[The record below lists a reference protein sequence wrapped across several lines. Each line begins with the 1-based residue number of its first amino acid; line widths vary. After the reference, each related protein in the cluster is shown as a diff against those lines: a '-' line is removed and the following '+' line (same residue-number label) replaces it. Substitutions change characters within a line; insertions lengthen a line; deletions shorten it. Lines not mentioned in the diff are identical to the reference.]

1 MPMYV
6 FRCPRCHEEMEAL
19 QAFTDPAPRHC
30 GETTNRVPTTASFGF
45 RTLGG
50 NIARFSPSHGPV
62 TKGNRRPATIG
73 HGHGLGGHRGR
84 TPPKLGKK
92 SYA

>member
-1 MPMYV
+1 MYV
-6 FRCPRCHEEMEAL
+6 FRCTRCREEIEAL
-19 QAFTDPAPRHC
+19 QAFDDPAPKHC

-62 TKGNRRPATIG
+62 MKGNKRPATIG
-73 HGHGLGGHRGR
+73 NGHGLGGRKGR
-84 TPPKLGKK
+84 TPPKLGRK

>member
-6 FRCPRCHEEMEAL
+6 FRCPRCREEQESL
-19 QAFTDPAPRHC
+19 QAFDDPAPKCC
-30 GETTNRVPTTASFGF
+30 GGTTNRVPTTASFGF

-62 TKGNRRPATIG
+62 TKGNKKATVIG
-73 HGHGLGGHRGR
+73 KGHGLGGHRGR
-84 TPPKLGKK
+84 TPPKLGKRA
-92 SYA
+92 YH